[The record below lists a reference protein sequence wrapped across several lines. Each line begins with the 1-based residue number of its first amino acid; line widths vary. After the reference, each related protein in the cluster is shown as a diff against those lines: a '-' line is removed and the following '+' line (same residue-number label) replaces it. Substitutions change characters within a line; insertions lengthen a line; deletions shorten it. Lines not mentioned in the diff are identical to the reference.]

1 VQLIADAGFDIE
13 STEDITANVLDALR
27 LDSERR
33 EEIVTR
39 FPENL
44 RADFRDW
51 SGVRGHRA
59 YNRLESG
66 EWVYRAV
73 RAKRRP

>member
-1 VQLIADAGFDIE
+1 MVVFVRTTLRTLNTLLLE
-13 STEDITANVLDALR
+13 VLR
-27 LDSERR
+27 LDSARR

-73 RAKRRP
+73 RAKRR